1 LTSLKY
7 FSEKEPQYAVCAAG
21 SLLGLSGSTSAY
33 PVGKV
38 TQRTLFPLSFREY
51 LAAVEPRLHEYLTD
65 WVTAPVEIPEF
76 VHSRLLEHLFRFFL
90 IGGMPEAVGSYVD
103 SATLDER
110 TVDTIRTVHRDLLIG
125 YRSDFAKHSGQV
137 NSHHLTRVMESIPA
151 QLSREVDGNAGR
163 YVFKGVL
170 PHSKRFRDVAG
181 AIDWLTTTGLV
192 HRVPVV
198 QDGRAP
204 LAAHVRESIFKLYL
218 LDVGL
223 LHSMLSVPPF
233 DVVNQSWGAYR
244 GYVAE
249 NFVATELRAHGHDS
263 LYAWKGTSAE
273 VEFILEIDGAV
284 VPIEVKAGKNSRR
297 AKSLQV
303 FRDTYRPPVAVKVST
318 RNFAFDGA
326 VAHVPLY
333 ATGFVADIL
342 RGL

>member
-1 LTSLKY
+1 MTPDSVVPALELYGGQSIDPERDLIVINEVQLAPRALTSLKY
-7 FSEKEPQYAVCAAG
+7 FSEQEPQYAVCAAG

-51 LAAVEPRLHEYLTD
+51 LAAVEPRLHEYL
-65 WVTAPVEIPEF
+65 
-76 VHSRLLEHLFRFFL
+76 
-90 IGGMPEAVGSYVD
+90 
-103 SATLDER
+103 
-110 TVDTIRTVHRDLLIG
+110 
-125 YRSDFAKHSGQV
+125 
-137 NSHHLTRVMESIPA
+137 
-151 QLSREVDGNAGR
+151 
-163 YVFKGVL
+163 
-170 PHSKRFRDVAG
+170 
-181 AIDWLTTTGLV
+181 IDWLITTGLV

-218 LDVGL
+218 LDIGL
-223 LHSMLSVPPF
+223 LHSMLAVPPF
-233 DVVNQSWGAYR
+233 DVFNQSWGAYR

-284 VPIEVKAGKNSRR
+284 VPIEVKAGKNTRR

-342 RGL
+342 RRL